1 MMSIIP
7 MTTPTPEFHPKMT
20 NEDNLMKYLSSCRWI
35 DVLRMSGL
43 ALVYTVLEKVV
54 LTFAITYGTVTIF
67 WIPGGVALA
76 AFLLWGKKL
85 WPGVFIGAFAGGVMV
100 GDPFWVS
107 LLIAVGNTLESLFA
121 AWLLSRLNGFDT
133 ELNKLG
139 NLVYLVL
146 VGLFSAWISAV
157 IGPLTLW
164 AAGYLTPQILFNCI
178 LRWWQGDTLGII
190 LATPL
195 LLTWQ
200 RLPYG
205 WLQPRRVLE
214 TVSLFL
220 LTFLVGQIVFFD
232 WFHASLGHLAQSY
245 WLFLFVVWAAL
256 RYGKHGV
263 SITVALVALQAFEGA
278 RRGEG
283 FFANDMAE
291 TGLQN
296 YWFYILIITTVGFFL
311 AITVDGLQ
319 RAKQQL
325 SEKSDELDNYFNNA
339 LDMFCIADSRGYFR
353 KVNPQWQQI
362 LGYPLTELIDQH
374 FLKFVHPDDHQ
385 STLEAMDYLR
395 TQQPML
401 NFVNRYRHRDGS
413 YRWIEWRAL
422 PKNGLIY
429 AAACDITERKQ
440 AEEILRD
447 SEIRYRH
454 MFQANP
460 HPMWL
465 YDVATLRFLAVN
477 DAAIAHYGY
486 SEAEFL
492 AMTIA
497 DIRPLADVPRLL
509 DQIRHLEGYAKYP
522 GGEWRHRKKDGTLI
536 EVEIS
541 SNALEYEG
549 RLARVVLGNDISER
563 KRAEQALL
571 KAKCLAE
578 ESTRLKSEFLA
589 NMSHEIRTPMNA
601 IMGMAHLALQTDL
614 TEKQRNYLD
623 KINTSAKWLLDII
636 NDILDFSKIEAGKL
650 KLEHTEFR
658 LETVIQY
665 LADVSLALVNGKS
678 LTLSFDVDQDV
689 PSTLI
694 GDPLRLGQV
703 LVNLLSNA
711 IKFTETGTVIVHVQ
725 LLASD
730 AKQAHLHFSVIDT
743 GIGLSKEEQNHLFS
757 AFNQAD
763 NSTTRLYGGTGLG
776 LTISKDL
783 VEAMGGTIGIES
795 RLGVGSTFYFTV
807 ALGLSTVSK
816 PNPPLSQ
823 TITLNKYSVLKNA
836 YLLLVEDNLINQEL
850 MLEMLSNN
858 GMRVDLATNGAD
870 AVAMV
875 GKNNYSA
882 VLMDCLMPVMDGYE
896 ASRLIRTDTR
906 FADLPIIAMTANVM
920 AEDRKRCLASGMND
934 HIGKPIEWDQFFQT
948 LVRWIK
954 PQTAVGLIKT
964 SEKVAEVDFAFPV
977 LTGVDSDKVRQRT
990 GNNVALYRKILS
1002 LFRIQHADDIALIR
1016 AAYQAG
1022 DNETAIHLAHKL
1034 TGSASSVG
1042 SDQLSNLAINIEQV
1056 LKQRNDT
1063 ALEPLLEKTGP
1074 VLTRLINEIEQVGR
1088 CANA

>member
-1 MMSIIP
+1 
-7 MTTPTPEFHPKMT
+7 
-20 NEDNLMKYLSSCRWI
+20 
-35 DVLRMSGL
+35 MSGL

-85 WPGVFIGAFAGGVMV
+85 WPGVFMGAFAGGVMV

-121 AWLLSRLNGFDT
+121 AWLLSRLSDFDT
-133 ELNKLG
+133 ELNNLR

-146 VGLFSAWISAV
+146 VGLSSAWISAV

-164 AAGYLTPQILFNCI
+164 AAGYLTPQILFNSI

-263 SITVALVALQAFEGA
+263 SLTVALVALQAFEGA

-362 LGYPLTELIDQH
+362 LGYPLTELLDQH
-374 FLKFVHPDDHQ
+374 FVNFVHPDDHQ

-497 DIRPLADVPRLL
+497 DIRPPADVPRLL
-509 DQIRHLEGYAKYP
+509 DQIRHLEGYAQYP

-541 SNALEYEG
+541 SNELEYEG

-571 KAKCLAE
+571 KAKRLAE

-658 LETVIQY
+658 LETVMQY
-665 LADVSLALVNGKS
+665 LADVSSPLVNGKP

-807 ALGLSTVSK
+807 TLGLSTVSK

-823 TITLNKYSVLKNA
+823 TITLDKYPVLKNA
-836 YLLLVEDNLINQEL
+836 YLLFVEDNLINQEL

-875 GKNNYSA
+875 GKNDYSA

-964 SEKVAEVDFAFPV
+964 SEKVADVDLAFPV
-977 LTGVDSDKVRQRT
+977 LTGVDSDTVRQRT
-990 GNNVALYRKILS
+990 GNNVALYRKILF
-1002 LFRIQHADDIALIR
+1002 LFHINHADDIALIR

-1063 ALEPLLEKTGP
+1063 ALEPLLEKTGA
-1074 VLTRLINEIEQVGR
+1074 VLTRLINEIEQLEG